1 MKGTGFLPTAYH
13 EIMEPII
20 LILLLA
26 VMGKDSSELKDS
38 LLSALKLYR
47 ENREL
52 ITLLSQLSKGGSEAE
67 SAPQSGQEKGGE
79 KGGEVRQPE
88 AQQKSRSEE
97 TGSYRLI
104 DEFLKTHSV

>member
-13 EIMEPII
+13 ENMEPII
-20 LILLLA
+20 LIFLLA
-26 VMGKDSSELKDS
+26 VMGKNSSELKDS
-38 LLSALKLYR
+38 LVSALKFYR

-52 ITLLSQLSKGGSEAE
+52 IALFSQMAKGTSDEAE
-67 SAPQSGQEKGGE
+67 SKSPQHEEPQEKNGKE
-79 KGGEVRQPE
+79 RTD